1 MSGVKKP
8 TMKARPK
15 KPYRYSTRIENSEPA
30 KPEWENSIREEIN
43 ELRETVLSL
52 KYEVWEIKNP
62 PLFELGQQIPIGIIE
77 KINVERRINGAIIRM
92 YSVRL
97 PKTDGLGD
105 ECVTEFKEDMLK
117 RVLQYA
123 PIT

>member
-8 TMKARPK
+8 TMKARLK
-15 KPYRYSTRIENSEPA
+15 KPYSYSTRIENNEPT

-92 YSVRL
+92 YSVKL

-117 RVLQYA
+117 RILQYENG
-123 PIT
+123 